1 MSVAPSTSPDWR
13 LPPPALHAHGLRWGL
28 RGAGGPG
35 APVDLRP
42 GSPDGVWATL
52 AAELGCAGWPVARMS
67 QVHGVGLLEAAEGG
81 VVGEAD
87 ALFTTRP
94 GLLLCVRVA
103 DCVPVLLAGPG
114 VVAAVHAGWRGAAAG
129 IVPAVLERLRADG
142 LEVDRAWV
150 GPSISAARY
159 EVGEEVVEALAATG
173 VPAHVFV
180 DRSLGAKPRVAVA
193 KLVEAQLHAAGG
205 LRVAVDPACSA
216 ADLGLHSY
224 RRDGAAS
231 GRMGAFIGRDPR

>member
-1 MSVAPSTSPDWR
+1 MDTAHPAAPDWR
-13 LPPPALHAHGLRWGL
+13 KPPDALTPAGLFWGL
-28 RGAGGPG
+28 RGRGRPE

-42 GSPDGVWATL
+42 GTPEPTWATL
-52 AAELGCAGWPVARMS
+52 ADELGCPGWPVARMS
-67 QVHGVGLLEAAEGG
+67 QVHGVGLLEARAGG

-87 ALFTTRP
+87 ALFTTQT

-129 IVPAVLERLRADG
+129 IVPLVLEQLRAAG

-150 GPSISAARY
+150 GPSISAACY
-159 EVGEEVVEALAATG
+159 EVGEEVVEALAASG
-173 VPAHVFV
+173 VPEAVFV
-180 DRSLGAKPRVAVA
+180 DRTQGVKPHVSVARV
-193 KLVEAQLHAAGG
+193 VEAQLRAAGG
-205 LRVAVDPACSA
+205 LHVAVDPACSA
-216 ADLGLHSY
+216 GEPGLHSY

-231 GRMGAFIGRDPR
+231 GRMGAFIGRAPR

>member
-1 MSVAPSTSPDWR
+1 MDTARPSAPDWR
-13 LPPPALHAHGLRWGL
+13 RPPAALTTDGLFWGL
-28 RGAGGPG
+28 RGHGGPA

-42 GSPDGVWATL
+42 GTPEPTWAAL
-52 AAELGCAGWPVARMS
+52 AAELGCPGWPVARMS
-67 QVHGVGLLEAAEGG
+67 QVHGVALLEAKVGG

-87 ALFTTRP
+87 ALFTTQT

-103 DCVPVLLAGPG
+103 DCVPVLLAGPE

-129 IVPAVLERLRADG
+129 IVPAVLARLRAAG
-142 LEVDRAWV
+142 LGVDRAWV

-159 EVGEEVVEALAATG
+159 EVGEEVVDALATSG
-173 VPAHVFV
+173 VSEAIFV
-180 DRSLGAKPRVAVA
+180 DRTRGVKPHVSVAH
-193 KLVEAQLHAAGG
+193 LVEAQLRAAGG

-216 ADLGLHSY
+216 GDPGLHSY

-231 GRMGAFIGRDPR
+231 GRMGAFIGRAPR